1 MRPSGRAGA
10 IAPPSAGFS
19 PRTAPRSAPSST
31 HGGARVAALAAAL
44 SLCLACGAAPRGP
57 RAATAVYA
65 SGADLQSIN
74 PLVTV
79 HPLAKAVQKHVLFL
93 TLATYDSAM
102 QPAPRLAEWVWSP
115 DRTTL
120 TFRLRPDVRWHDGT
134 PTTAADVVWTLRMAR
149 SPAVAYP
156 RARDLSSVADVA
168 APDSLTVV
176 VRFDRPQPTFP
187 DVLTDLAILPAH
199 GFAGVEPGAVRT
211 APFNLEPVG
220 NGPFTFVEY
229 RPNQR
234 WVFRRWDG
242 FPAALGRPALE
253 RFVVA
258 VVDEPAT
265 KLAALTSGELD
276 FAGISPAH
284 ADFVRDDPSLRVID
298 YPVMFTAAVV
308 WNLRRAPFDDERVR
322 RALTMALD
330 RQLIVDA
337 YLYGFGLVADGGVP
351 PEHPWHEDVPA
362 ASYDP
367 GAAGRLLDEAGWRS
381 NGSGVRERDGRPLAF
396 ALTTVGSG
404 DNALEQMVQAQLR
417 TAGADVRLR
426 QLELATFLS
435 VAQGEARDFDALVT
449 LIPGDR
455 SLGHLAATFGA
466 AGGPLAYPGYASPR
480 FDAALDAARR
490 AATEET
496 LEAAWRE
503 AQRILADDHPTTWLY
518 HARGLQGATGRLAGV
533 RVDLRGELATI
544 ADWRP

>member
-1 MRPSGRAGA
+1 
-10 IAPPSAGFS
+10 
-19 PRTAPRSAPSST
+19 
-31 HGGARVAALAAAL
+31 LL
-44 SLCLACGAAPRGP
+44 SLACGAAPPGSRE
-57 RAATAVYA
+57 ATVVYA

-93 TLATYDSAM
+93 PLATYDSAM
-102 QPAPRLAEWVWSP
+102 GAAPRLAEWVWGP
-115 DRTTL
+115 DRASL

-149 SPAVAYP
+149 LPAVAYP
-156 RARDLSSVADVA
+156 RARDLASVVDVT

-199 GFAGVEPGAVRT
+199 RFAGVEPGAIRT

-220 NGPFTFVEY
+220 NGPFAFAQY

-242 FPAALGRPALE
+242 FPDALGRPALD

-284 ADFVRDDPSLRVID
+284 AGFVRDDPALRVID
-298 YPVMFTAAVV
+298 YPVMLAAAVV
-308 WNLRRAPFDDERVR
+308 WNLRRPPFDDRRVR
-322 RALTMALD
+322 RALTMAID
-330 RQLIVDA
+330 RELIVDA
-337 YLYGFGLVADGGVP
+337 YLYGFGLVADGVVP
-351 PEHPWHEDVPA
+351 PEHPWYAAAPAVPF
-362 ASYDP
+362 DP
-367 GAAGRLLDEAGWRS
+367 EGAGRLLDDAGWRA
-381 NGSGVRERDGRPLAF
+381 GASGVRQRDGRPLTF

-404 DNALEQMVQAQLR
+404 DNALEQMIQAQLR
-417 TAGADVRLR
+417 VVGAELRIR
-426 QLELATFLS
+426 QLELTTFLS
-435 VAQGEARDFDALVT
+435 IAQGEVRDFDALVT

-455 SLGHLAATFGA
+455 SLGHLAAMFGA
-466 AGGPLAYPGYASPR
+466 AGGPLAYPGYTSPR
-480 FDAALDAARR
+480 FEAALAAARR
-490 AATEET
+490 APTEAA

-503 AQRILADDHPTTWLY
+503 VQRILADDHPTTWLY
-518 HARGLQGATGRLAGV
+518 HARGLQGATSRLAGV